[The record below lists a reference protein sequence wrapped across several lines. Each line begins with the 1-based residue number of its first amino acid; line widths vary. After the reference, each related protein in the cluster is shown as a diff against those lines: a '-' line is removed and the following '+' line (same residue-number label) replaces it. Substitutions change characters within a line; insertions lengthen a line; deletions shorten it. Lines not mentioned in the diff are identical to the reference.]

1 MARGLVG
8 LAQGLGLDTIAEGI
22 ETKEQAE
29 LLTEQGWAKGQGFL
43 FGAARAPDAVATTHI

>member
-1 MARGLVG
+1 M
-8 LAQGLGLDTIAEGI
+8 GLDTIAEGI